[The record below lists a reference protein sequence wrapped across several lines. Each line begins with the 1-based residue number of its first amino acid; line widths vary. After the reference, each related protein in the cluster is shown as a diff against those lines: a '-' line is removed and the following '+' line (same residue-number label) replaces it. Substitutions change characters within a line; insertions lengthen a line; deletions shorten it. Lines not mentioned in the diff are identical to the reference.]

1 MNMPRFSPTEKF
13 PTKLDYIRRRYSPLR
28 QPKKIE
34 VLDGAM
40 GTLLFSKGV
49 PRCDEIWAARSI
61 HDEVHHDK
69 VVEAHLDYIKAGAT
83 SITTNNYAIMPYY
96 YANYFGQDKF
106 AREIKQDTKRAVD
119 LARKAIDISGRD
131 VFLYGCL
138 QPTRMSL
145 RPDLTN
151 EYLTDSFNWRLT
163 QHFYKIIT
171 EIMEPEV
178 DGFLLETMNSQLELL
193 CCLESIEGLTRKP
206 IAISMQGSFM
216 DPVTMEPVPY
226 LAEHTAQLVCNLAE
240 LDRFNISMF
249 SLNCAP
255 PEHIEKSL
263 GALTQ
268 STKSRLKKNGI
279 KLGVYAN
286 ASVLESFEEGDFD
299 TRNISSERE
308 ATDRKV
314 IKNYK
319 QHAMTW
325 LEHGVTCIG
334 GCCKVEP
341 KTIEEIA
348 KLVLDDNW
356 DWSNENTV

>member
-1 MNMPRFSPTEKF
+1 MPRFSPSEKF
-13 PTKLDYIRRRYSPLR
+13 PTAVTDMARRRFTPRR
-28 QPKKIE
+28 QTQKVEI
-34 VLDGAM
+34 LDGAM
-40 GTLLFSKGV
+40 GTLLFAKGV

-61 HDEVHHDK
+61 HDSEHHDK
-69 VVEAHLDYIKAGAT
+69 VVEAHLDYINAGAN

-106 AREIKQDTKRAVD
+106 AREIKNDTKVAVD
-119 LARKAIDISGRD
+119 LARKAIEISGKD
-131 VFLYGCL
+131 IFLYGCL

-163 QHFYKIIT
+163 QHFYKLIT
-171 EIMEPEV
+171 EIMEPRV
-178 DGFLLETMNSQLELL
+178 DGFLLETMNSQLELM

-206 IAISMQGSFM
+206 VAISMQGSFM

-226 LAEHTAQLVCNLAE
+226 LAEHTAQLVCNLVE

-255 PEHIEKSL
+255 PEHIDKSL
-263 GALTQ
+263 EALTPA
-268 STKSRLKKNGI
+268 TKARLKRNNI

-286 ASVLESFEEGDFD
+286 ASVLEAFEEEEFD
-299 TRNISSERE
+299 TKNISAERE
-308 ATDRKV
+308 RTDTYTL
-314 IKNYK
+314 KNYT
-319 QHAMTW
+319 QHAQSW
-325 LEHGVTCIG
+325 LTHGVTCIG
-334 GCCKVEP
+334 GCCKVPP

-356 DWSNENTV
+356 DWNTHETIV